1 MSHEI
6 TSEDE
11 LVLTREPA
19 WHGLGTVVQSAPT
32 PREALKLADLE
43 WTVDRRPVY
52 ADAGRVQEGDEV
64 HGLSHPENLKRVP
77 DRFALQRSDTGRILE
92 VVSGDYRVFQNTELA
107 DLIDALAVDGA
118 MARAES
124 AGSFRQGRRVFFLIQ
139 RGAFKLAARDEVRQ
153 YVLLSNAHDGT
164 ASVRMIP
171 TDVRVVCANTL
182 ALAERSAG
190 FAIRHSASMADRV
203 AAAKRALSL
212 SDVGSGQLRKA
223 AERMAALKLDADD
236 VRRFFLAVYSEA
248 VGIIPARADS
258 DAERRAQAKAVDTVA
273 QWVANLDSRRN
284 TGTGTEGT
292 LWHAFNAVTEWSDH
306 ARTVRGGG
314 RNSEARTQSNLFGT
328 SAAFKAKAMRAALAL
343 AT

>member
-1 MSHEI
+1 MAHEI
-6 TSEDE
+6 TSEDG
-11 LVLTREPA
+11 LVLHRVPA
-19 WHGLGTVVQSAPT
+19 WHGLGTVVDQAPT
-32 PREALKLADLE
+32 PREALRLANLD

-52 ADAGRVQEGDEV
+52 ADAGRAQQGDEV
-64 HGLSHPENLKRVP
+64 QALSHPENLKRVP

-92 VVSGDYRVFQNTELA
+92 VVSGDYRVFQNADLA
-107 DLIDALAVDGA
+107 DLIDALTVEGA
-118 MARAES
+118 TARAES
-124 AGSFRQGRRVFFLIQ
+124 AGSLREGRRVFFLIQ
-139 RGAFKLAARDEVRQ
+139 RGAFRLGARDEVRQ
-153 YVLLSNAHDGT
+153 YTLLSNAHDGT
-164 ASVRMIP
+164 ASVRLIP

-182 ALAERSAG
+182 AMAERSAG

-212 SDVGSGQLRKA
+212 SDVGNAQSRKV

-236 VRRFFLAVYSEA
+236 VRRFFLAVYSAA
-248 VGIIPARADS
+248 VGVIPARADT

-273 QWVANLDSRRN
+273 KWVANLDSSRN

-306 ARTVRGGG
+306 GRTVRGGD
-314 RNSEARTQSNLFGT
+314 RAARTQSNLFGT
-328 SAAFKAKAMRAALAL
+328 SAAFKASALRQALAL